1 VNKTTNAAFNGL
13 NYVSAFKA
21 AWAEQNIK
29 ERVSI
34 EHMETFFFMVTASEQ
49 QGIELR
55 RLQKALNYAQAKMHR
70 TAGTLET
77 LGWIE
82 IKDSAADA
90 RQKEVRLT
98 KSGHEFFRK
107 LGQFLSTEDRSST
120 FKKRSSDMVNEIR
133 EDAET
138 REAVRSLDWQQRSD
152 RSDLQWFA
160 GTLPKDENHG
170 KILHEIRGEVDAKLE
185 KEKQERTAQIVRR
198 RSIDKQRR
206 EENEKGRLK
215 LRDVLRQRGEREI
228 EIGEKYIRTTRKIV
242 TFPVLIKRTGARNLM
257 ELASVFEN
265 CSDADLDR
273 FLTPNPKTKLERL
286 NNELAHILN
295 YGWGA
300 IENNPHLFHKVHV
313 LRSEISALEAKAE
326 MDATADS
333 IEEYNPATRRIF
345 SRAIKRNQGE
355 DDT

>member
-70 TAGTLET
+70 TAGTLEA

-82 IKDSAADA
+82 IKDSASDA

-98 KSGHEFFRK
+98 DSGHEFFRK

-160 GTLPKDENHG
+160 GAIPEDRNHG
-170 KILHEIRGEVDAKLE
+170 KELHRIRGEVDAKLE

-198 RSIDKQRR
+198 RSIAKQRR

-265 CSDADLDR
+265 CSDDELNR

-300 IENNPHLFHKVHV
+300 IENNPHLFQKVNV
-313 LRSEISALEAKAE
+313 LRSEIATLEAKAE

-333 IEEYNPATRRIF
+333 IEEHNPALQRIF
-345 SRAIKRNQGE
+345 SRAIERNKGE

>member
-1 VNKTTNAAFNGL
+1 MNKTTNAAFNGL

-49 QGIELR
+49 PGIELR

-70 TAGTLET
+70 TAATLES

-82 IKDSAADA
+82 IKDSVADA
-90 RQKEVRLT
+90 RQKEVSLT
-98 KSGHEFFRK
+98 VSGDEFFRK
-107 LGQFLSTEDRSST
+107 LSQFLSDEDRSST
-120 FKKRSSDMVNEIR
+120 FKKRSRDMVNQIR

-152 RSDLQWFA
+152 RSDLQWLA
-160 GTLPKDENHG
+160 GATPRDRNHG
-170 KILHEIRGEVDAKLE
+170 ENLHKIRGEVDAKLE
-185 KEKQERTAQIVRR
+185 KEKQERNAQIVRR
-198 RSIDKQRR
+198 RSIAKQRR
-206 EENEKGRLK
+206 EENEKGKLK

-265 CSDADLDR
+265 CSDDELNR

-300 IENNPHLFHKVHV
+300 IENNPHLFQKVNV
-313 LRSEISALEAKAE
+313 LRSEIATLEAKAE

-333 IEEYNPATRRIF
+333 IEEHNPALQRIF
-345 SRAIKRNQGE
+345 SRAIERNKGE